1 MIVWASK
8 DGQFG
13 FAKATFGKD
22 KSITIKLDYNE
33 QNMPKEADLDIV
45 PPASNTT
52 LPAVTKAQRDENT
65 RRLTYEDSIRH
76 AYIATF
82 PTAESMKDYRYSAA
96 TPYIIKARGNWKTIK
111 AFVEKYAN
119 QQKRALQLLSTLS
132 DKDLRDMPMY
142 ILEDNMKAKSSQTLS
157 TC

>member
-1 MIVWASK
+1 
-8 DGQFG
+8 
-13 FAKATFGKD
+13 
-22 KSITIKLDYNE
+22 
-33 QNMPKEADLDIV
+33 MPKEADLDIV

-76 AYIATF
+76 TYIATF

-119 QQKRALQLLSTLS
+119 QQERALQLLSTLS

-142 ILEDNMKAKSSQTLS
+142 ILEDNMKAKSSQLS
-157 TC
+157 PRC